1 MQPHKINAK
10 MAKLVK
16 EKVKIPVA
24 VVGGIMTPEEAE
36 EILEDGC
43 ADAVVIGRQLIADPW
58 WVKKAWGRPI
68 GRYCSVYQ
76 MHELL

>member
-1 MQPHKINAK
+1 MRKWQ
-10 MAKLVK
+10 KLVK

-58 WVKKAWGRPI
+58 WG
-68 GRYCSVYQ
+68 
-76 MHELL
+76 